1 MKNRKYKNRRYI
13 VAIAALVLTA
23 CIVWRTISPKN
34 APDIVRIEENADHRT
49 ILDDARERMAI
60 LNNST
65 PYQTIPMTKNKDTY
79 IMPVDAELKQTDN
92 TLHYGAL
99 CITLLDVKTVLQPA
113 SETDDKS
120 ACVIDLVGA
129 EQIRDMDGCYGTR
142 GPLPPRLWLSH
153 YGASYENEW
162 QLASLLLD
170 ILPDTT
176 LRFCDNTG
184 DKLHYLFTYEKPYKN
199 GYVLVCGSDVCIVEE
214 VSAESDYSFDALLKG
229 GWVHWDNTM
238 QRVDTRDRNEVYIEV
253 KKCKTEQDG
262 TLLAAQT
269 LHTDGTRRISL
280 YRDGHFMA
288 PFMEYSFAKCPAEIG
303 FEDYNFDGSMDMI
316 AFPKESPTTVLLW
329 NTDKKTFEAAQMPEE
344 FPTFSWDFERYPETK
359 TIWSYDTDYVVNAD
373 GATYWNR
380 YDNTETLWQWEG
392 TTLTK
397 KRECTAQ
404 VREEAVRICA
414 YAYHNEDK
422 TVLYDEI
429 VPIAEWEQ
437 NSDAVQVCYRKF
449 YEGALSTKN
458 AGRLHKVDYKEEAI
472 PQGLSDSV
480 SEAILESKENV
491 LVDTLGIGKELTKE
505 KVLAIAKDN
514 LSLRYDVVLAEPAGD
529 YTMLLVDGDND
540 GISDI
545 VAEIYYG
552 GTGGYTEYVF
562 YQGQE
567 DGTFEKTCTYDAV
580 HQNFIFIRYDEKNY
594 LCRRLYDYDTKEY
607 SGISLTCYVDGVQ
620 AETWNLMFAP
630 ESYDFK
636 ITECASKKYR
646 TLAEETLENSGVYK
660 EKIDQYADIIGSAE
674 EKLPLGKHEYRCDL
688 NNDDALEQY
697 EKSVWTPSNL
707 AMREYIHFSGKDTG
721 TDASR
726 DAIQAVEDAIQ
737 TVEGFPI
744 MMWADLYENKTI
756 VHVISRTGLE
766 HDDNAKK
773 PTGLDDFAITAF
785 LIEGTRTQTV
795 YKITADAV
803 YTIREEYD
811 NNTVQR

>member
-1 MKNRKYKNRRYI
+1 
-13 VAIAALVLTA
+13 
-23 CIVWRTISPKN
+23 
-34 APDIVRIEENADHRT
+34 
-49 ILDDARERMAI
+49 
-60 LNNST
+60 
-65 PYQTIPMTKNKDTY
+65 
-79 IMPVDAELKQTDN
+79 MPVDAELKQTDN
-92 TLHYGAL
+92 TLRYGAL
-99 CITLLDVKTVLQPA
+99 CITLLDAKAARQPA
-113 SETDDKS
+113 PKTDGKS
-120 ACVIDLVGA
+120 ACVIDLIGA
-129 EQIRDMDGCYGTR
+129 EQIRDMDGCYGTK

-153 YGASYENEW
+153 YDASYQNEW

-170 ILPDTT
+170 LLPDTT
-176 LRFCDNTG
+176 LRFYNGTG
-184 DKLHYLFTYEKPYKN
+184 DSLHCLFTYSKPYRN

-214 VSAESDYSFDALLKG
+214 VSSESDYSFDALLKDG
-229 GWVHWDNTM
+229 RVYWDNSL
-238 QRVDTRDRNEVYIEV
+238 QNLDIREAWNVHRVDL
-253 KKCKTEQDG
+253 KKIKTEQDG

-269 LHTDGTRRISL
+269 LHTDGTRSISF

-288 PFMEYSFAKCPAEIG
+288 PFLAYSFAKCYAEIQ

-316 AFPKESPTTVLLW
+316 VFQNEAPTTILLW
-329 NTDKKTFEAAQMPEE
+329 NTDKKTFDTVQMPEE
-344 FPTFSWDFERYPETK
+344 FPTFFGDIERYPETK
-359 TIWSYDTDYVVNAD
+359 TIWSCDTDYMVNAD

-404 VREEAVRICA
+404 VREEAVWICA
-414 YAYHNEDK
+414 YAYHNESK
-422 TVLYDEI
+422 TVLCDEI

-437 NSDAVQVCYRKF
+437 NSDTVQACYRKF
-449 YEGALSTKN
+449 YEEALPTNNTGK
-458 AGRLHKVDYKEEAI
+458 LHKIDHKEESV
-472 PQGLSDSV
+472 PQGLLDSV
-480 SEAILESKENV
+480 SEAMPKDTDIMKTLAE
-491 LVDTLGIGKELTKE
+491 TLGIGKELTKE
-505 KVLAIAKDN
+505 EILAIAKEN
-514 LSLRYDVVLAEPAGD
+514 LSLRSDVVLADFAGD
-529 YTMLLVDGDND
+529 YTMFLVDGDND

-552 GTGGYTEYVF
+552 GTGGFTEYVF

-630 ESYDFK
+630 KSYDFK

-646 TLAEETLENSGVYK
+646 TLAEKTLENAGVYK

-674 EKLPLGKHEYRCDL
+674 EKLPLGTHGYRCDL
-688 NNDDALEQY
+688 NNDGALEQY
-697 EKSVWTPSNL
+697 EKSYWSPSNL
-707 AMREYIHFSGKDTG
+707 WTREYIEFYGN
-721 TDASR
+721 
-726 DAIQAVEDAIQ
+726 QAVKDAIQ
-737 TVEGFPI
+737 TVEGLPI

-756 VHVISRTGLE
+756 VQVISRTVQE
-766 HDDNAKK
+766 HEDNAGK
-773 PTGLDDFAITAF
+773 PTGLHDFAITAF
-785 LIEGTRTQTV
+785 LIEETRTQTV

-803 YTIREEYD
+803 YTVRQEYD

>member
-1 MKNRKYKNRRYI
+1 MKNRKYKTRI
-13 VAIAALVLTA
+13 SVIIIAAMILTA
-23 CIVWRTISPKN
+23 CIVWRTASRESAPN
-34 APDIVRIEENADHRT
+34 AVTTEENAALMT
-49 ILDDARERMAI
+49 ALDETGERMAI
-60 LNNST
+60 LNDSAPYITT
-65 PYQTIPMTKNKDTY
+65 PTTKMKDTY
-79 IMPVDAELKQTDN
+79 IMPVDAEFKQIDN

-99 CITLLDVKTVLQPA
+99 CITLLDAKAARQPTPKT
-113 SETDDKS
+113 DGKS
-120 ACVIDLVGA
+120 ACVIDLIGA
-129 EQIRDMDGCYGTR
+129 EQIRDMDGCYGTK
-142 GPLPPRLWLSH
+142 GPLPPRLWLS
-153 YGASYENEW
+153 YYNASYENKW

-170 ILPDTT
+170 VLPDVT
-176 LRFCDNTG
+176 LRLCDKTG
-184 DKLHYLFTYEKPYKN
+184 DNLHYLFTYSKPYQN

-214 VSAESDYSFDALLKG
+214 VLSEHNYSFDALLG
-229 GWVHWDNTM
+229 DGRVHWDSSIQTL
-238 QRVDTRDRNEVYIEV
+238 DTRDRNTDYIEIR
-253 KKCKTEQDG
+253 KWKTEQDG
-262 TLLAAQT
+262 TLLAALT
-269 LHTDGTRRISL
+269 TYKGETDRLSL
-280 YRDGHFMA
+280 YWDGSFKA
-288 PFMEYSFAKCPAEIG
+288 PFVEYVFVKYPTEIQ
-303 FEDYNFDGSMDMI
+303 FEDYNFDGSMDAI
-316 AFPKESPTTVLLW
+316 LFRSGEPTEIWLW
-329 NTDKKTFEAAQMPEE
+329 NTDKKTFEAARMPEE

-429 VPIAEWEQ
+429 VPVAEWEQ
-437 NSDAVQVCYRKF
+437 NSDAVQACYRKF

-472 PQGLSDSV
+472 PQGLLDSV

-514 LSLRYDVVLAEPAGD
+514 LSLRSDVVLADLAGD
-529 YTMLLVDGDND
+529 YTMFLVDGDND

-552 GTGGYTEYVF
+552 GTGGFTEYVF

-567 DGTFEKTCTYDAV
+567 DGTFEKTCTYYSV
-580 HQNFIFIRYDEKNY
+580 QESFSFIRYDEKNY

-607 SGISLTCYVDGVQ
+607 SGISLTCYIDGVQ
-620 AETWNLMFAP
+620 AAIWNLMFAP
-630 ESYDFK
+630 KSYDFK

-646 TLAEETLENSGVYK
+646 TLAEETLENAGVYK

-697 EKSVWTPSNL
+697 EKSVWTPGNL
-707 AMREYIHFSGKDTG
+707 TMREYIHFSGKDTG

>member
-1 MKNRKYKNRRYI
+1 MKRRKNKLFIIII
-13 VAIAALVLTA
+13 VTLVLTA
-23 CIVWRTISPKN
+23 CIVWRTASRESAPN
-34 APDIVRIEENADHRT
+34 AVITEENAAPMT
-49 ILDDARERMAI
+49 ALDEAGERMAI
-60 LNNST
+60 PNDSAPYITT
-65 PYQTIPMTKNKDTY
+65 PTAKMKEPY

-92 TLHYGAL
+92 TLRYGAL
-99 CITLLDVKTVLQPA
+99 CITLLDAKAARQPA
-113 SETDDKS
+113 PKTDGKS
-120 ACVIDLVGA
+120 ACVIDLIGA
-129 EQIRDMDGCYGTR
+129 EQIRDMDGCYGTK
-142 GPLPPRLWLSH
+142 GPLPPRLWLS
-153 YGASYENEW
+153 YYNASYENKW

-170 ILPDTT
+170 VLPDVT
-176 LRFCDNTG
+176 LRFCDKTG
-184 DKLHYLFTYEKPYKN
+184 DNLHYLFTYSKPYQN

-214 VSAESDYSFDALLKG
+214 VSSESDYSFDALLRDG
-229 GWVHWDNTM
+229 RVHWDSSIQM
-238 QRVDTRDRNEVYIEV
+238 LDTRDRNTDYIEIR
-253 KKCKTEQDG
+253 KWKTEQDG
-262 TLLAAQT
+262 TLLAALT
-269 LHTDGTRRISL
+269 TYKGEMDRLSL
-280 YRDGHFMA
+280 YWDGSFKA
-288 PFMEYSFAKCPAEIG
+288 PFVEYVFVKYPTEIQ
-303 FEDYNFDGSMDMI
+303 FEDYNFDGNMDAI
-316 AFPKESPTTVLLW
+316 LFRSGEPTEIWLW

-373 GATYWNR
+373 GATDWNR
-380 YDNTETLWQWEG
+380 YDNMETLWQWEG
-392 TTLTK
+392 ATLTK

-437 NSDAVQVCYRKF
+437 NSDAVQACYRKF

-472 PQGLSDSV
+472 PQGLLDSV

-514 LSLRYDVVLAEPAGD
+514 LSLRYDVECAEAEGD

-552 GTGGYTEYVF
+552 GTGGFTEYVF

-567 DGTFEKTCTYDAV
+567 DGAFEKTCTYYSV
-580 HQNFIFIRYDEKNY
+580 KETFSFIRYDEKNY

-620 AETWNLMFAP
+620 AAIWNLMLTP
-630 ESYDFK
+630 KSYDYK
-636 ITECASKKYR
+636 ITECVSKKYR
-646 TLAEETLENSGVYK
+646 TLAEETLENVRVYK
-660 EKIDQYADIIGSAE
+660 EKMDRNADIIGSAE
-674 EKLPLGKHEYRCDL
+674 EKLPLEKHEYRCDL

-707 AMREYIHFSGKDTG
+707 AMREYISFSGKDTG

-726 DAIQAVEDAIQ
+726 DAIQAVEDAIE
-737 TVEGFPI
+737 TVEGLPF

-756 VHVISRTGLE
+756 VQVISRTVQE
-766 HDDNAKK
+766 HEDNAGK
-773 PTGLDDFAITAF
+773 PTGLHDFAITAF

-803 YTIREEYD
+803 YTIRQEYD
-811 NNTVQR
+811 NNTIQR